1 MLFLGAGYAC
11 ALRIDNKCLAFFVAL
26 CLSLVT
32 FVLGATIA
40 FQLARSV
47 LPPSCTRK
55 FFSHFAILNGDE
67 DDERGLGNG
76 GRAGAAFLA
85 L

>member
-1 MLFLGAGYAC
+1 MLFLGAGYSC
-11 ALRIDNKCLAFFVAL
+11 ALRIDNMCVAFFVAL

-32 FVLGATIA
+32 FVAGATIA

-55 FFSHFAILNGDE
+55 FFRHFAILNGDE
-67 DDERGLGNG
+67 DGERGWGMGWG
-76 GRAGAAFLA
+76 GGGIASF
-85 L
+85 